1 MNALQQI
8 NKTIQGKSD
17 IEAYASAQISAALEE
32 GEIPVLELRRRA
44 VMLSEFSKRLIADD
58 TLREACI
65 TELEKYG
72 SREDV
77 TLCGAKFRIKET
89 GVSYDYE
96 ACGDPVYARLLQEKE
111 AIDAK
116 LKEREKFLQHLPVEG
131 VETIDEETGEITRIY
146 PPARTSKTGVQVTLP
161 R

>member
-44 VMLSEFSKRLIADD
+44 VMLSELSKRLIADD
-58 TLREACI
+58 TLREACV

-96 ACGDPVYARLLQEKE
+96 PCGASSKKRRPSTPSSKSERSSCNTCPSKGSKPSTRRPARSPAYIHPPAPQRPVYK
-111 AIDAK
+111 
-116 LKEREKFLQHLPVEG
+116 
-131 VETIDEETGEITRIY
+131 
-146 PPARTSKTGVQVTLP
+146 
-161 R
+161 